1 MRMSRAARERSALFA
16 PAAVALEQRP
26 DGVQILRSPVPL
38 QEYPPRIGL
47 WLEHW
52 AEAEPDRDFLLE
64 RGADGR
70 WAGATFGDA
79 AARVLRLAAGLLQ
92 RNLSPERPLA
102 ILSDNGVEHGLL
114 MLAALHVGIPVAP
127 LSPAYSL
134 QSKDFGK
141 LRAIIALL
149 RPGMIYVGDPRRYA
163 PALAAIADLH
173 DAEIVAGE
181 GGAGDAASGRAMPIA
196 ALYALGGTGAV
207 ARASAAVAPD
217 TIAKF
222 LFTSGSTGE
231 PKAVINTHGML
242 CANQQAKA
250 QTWPFLVNDPPII
263 VDWLPWSHT
272 FGGNHNFNMVLRNGG
287 TLYIDHGKPMPG
299 LFDATTA
306 NLRETAPT
314 VYFNVPRGYD
324 MLVNALRAD
333 AELRHRFFSRLRV
346 LFYAGAAL
354 PQHLWEALGELAQQ
368 ARGRPVPMVTSW
380 GSTETAPLAT
390 DCHFQAARSG
400 VIGIPV
406 PGTDLKLVPA
416 GDKLEIRV
424 RGPNVTPGY
433 WKQPEITRAAFDDEG
448 FYIIGDAVCFV
459 DPAHPERGLMFDGRI
474 AEDFKLTTGTTVN
487 VGNLRVQG
495 IAALAPVG
503 QDIVITG
510 HDRDAC
516 GFLIFPNVAACRVLA
531 GAAAETP
538 LAEVLQHALVR
549 DRVRAGLVALRDAGG
564 GSSTWAARALLL
576 ADPPSIDAGEITDKG
591 YINQRAVRERR
602 AALVEVLYGAAP
614 GPQVITL

>member
-448 FYIIGDAVCFV
+448 FYIIGDAVRFV